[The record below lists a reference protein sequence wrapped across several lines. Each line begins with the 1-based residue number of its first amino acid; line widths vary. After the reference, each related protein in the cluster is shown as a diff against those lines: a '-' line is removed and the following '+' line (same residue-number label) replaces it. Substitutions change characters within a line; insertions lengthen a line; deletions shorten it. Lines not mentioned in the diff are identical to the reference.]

1 MLHSICNIH
10 SICNMHSMQYA
21 GSRHTGVGCHFLLQ
35 CMKVKSESEVT
46 QSFLSLSDPMVC
58 SLTGSSIHGIFQTP
72 LQTSFARVVPLLP
85 QMNLQSCIIAQSPQ
99 FVLWLT
105 LGIVLSMGLDR
116 CIHHCGLKSSVFFLF
131 SPFSDT
137 KRWQL
142 FLETFLLSP

>member
-35 CMKVKSESEVT
+35 CMKVKSESEVA
-46 QSFLSLSDPMVC
+46 QSFLTLSYPMVC

-72 LQTSFARVVPLLP
+72 LRISLARVVPLLP
-85 QMNLQSCIIAQSPQ
+85 QMNLQSCIITQSLQ